1 MVERYQ
7 RINGDRE
14 LSLEEPIKTIE
25 GKYIRPDV
33 VDNKNH
39 MIYDY
44 KFYHTKISP
53 AKLNMSPQMINYRET
68 LKMPSK
74 IVFPFK
80 SIKHDIILFPYF
92 KINF

>member
-7 RINGDRE
+7 RINGDCE

-53 AKLNMSPQMINYRET
+53 AKLNMSPQMMKYREV
-68 LKMPSK
+68 LQMPTK
-74 IVFPFK
+74 V
-80 SIKHDIILFPYF
+80 IIPLQPY
-92 KINF
+92 KKTINFLPSFIIRF